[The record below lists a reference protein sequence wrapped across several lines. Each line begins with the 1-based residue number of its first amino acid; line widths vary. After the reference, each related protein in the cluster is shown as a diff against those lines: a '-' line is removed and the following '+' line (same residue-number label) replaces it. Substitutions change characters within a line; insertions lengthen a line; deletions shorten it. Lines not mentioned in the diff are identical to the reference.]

1 MNMSIRSTRGR
12 VCASLLLLLLPSVNL
27 LAADTAMPPRLER
40 FFADLVSL
48 EANFEQEQV
57 DAQTGERRQAS
68 GIFVLVRPGKFR
80 WDYLDPYKQL
90 ILADGEKIW
99 IYDPDLEQV
108 IVKQAR
114 QALGDMPAQLL
125 SSTQPLNESFDIFQL
140 EDVDG
145 MTWFRL
151 EPVAKDSTVEAIT
164 LGFDRDHLRVMELND
179 AFGQQTRIQFLNVKR
194 NPAINPARLTFV
206 PPPGVDVVGE

>member
-1 MNMSIRSTRGR
+1 MSILSPRGR
-12 VCASLLLLLLPSVNL
+12 VGAYLLLLWLPCAGA
-27 LAADTAMPPRLER
+27 LAAGTTMPPRLER
-40 FFADLVSL
+40 FFANLTSL

-57 DAQTGERRQAS
+57 DAQSGERRQAS
-68 GIFVLVRPGKFR
+68 GTFVLVRPGKFR
-80 WDYLDPYKQL
+80 WDYLDPYEQL
-90 ILADGEKIW
+90 ILADGDKIW

-108 IVKQAR
+108 IVKQAK

-125 SSTQPLNESFDIFQL
+125 SSMQPLNESFDIFQL

-145 MTWFRL
+145 MTWFKL
-151 EPVAKDSTVEAIT
+151 EPIARDSTVEAVR

-179 AFGQQTRIQFLNVKR
+179 AFGQQTRIRFLNVKR